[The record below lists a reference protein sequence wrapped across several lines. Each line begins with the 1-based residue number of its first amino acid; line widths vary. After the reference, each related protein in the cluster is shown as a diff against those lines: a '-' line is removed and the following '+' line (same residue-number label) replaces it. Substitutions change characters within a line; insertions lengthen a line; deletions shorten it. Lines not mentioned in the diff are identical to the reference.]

1 MTLCIRAVFCLPRF
15 PRGGTV
21 LTLGLAP
28 DAVMTGNLNVIAPLL
43 TMFFLTTYAVLNV
56 AAGVEGFL
64 DSPSF
69 RPEFEVH
76 WSLSLLGAAGCI
88 GVMFLIN
95 WWAPLIRNPADQFGC
110 PTSLIPNDRLR
121 KMRSAG
127 SFLNSAFEFGSIPSR
142 PRLAVSTVPSLNC

>member
-1 MTLCIRAVFCLPRF
+1 
-15 PRGGTV
+15 
-21 LTLGLAP
+21 
-28 DAVMTGNLNVIAPLL
+28 
-43 TMFFLTTYAVLNV
+43 MFFLTIYAILNV
-56 AAGVEGFL
+56 APGVEGFL

-88 GVMFLIN
+88 GVMFFIN
-95 WWAPLIRNPADQFGC
+95 GGRLLLRNPADQFGR

-127 SFLNSAFEFGSIPSR
+127 SFLNSTFEFGAIPSR

>member
-1 MTLCIRAVFCLPRF
+1 
-15 PRGGTV
+15 
-21 LTLGLAP
+21 
-28 DAVMTGNLNVIAPLL
+28 
-43 TMFFLTTYAVLNV
+43 MFFLTTYAVLNV

-95 WWAPLIRNPADQFGC
+95 WWAPLIRNPL
-110 PTSLIPNDRLR
+110 TSSDIRRPL
-121 KMRSAG
+121 
-127 SFLNSAFEFGSIPSR
+127 SR
-142 PRLAVSTVPSLNC
+142 TIAYGR